1 MLSLVYSEHTFKQ
14 RFLSADAV
22 LPNKRKVTKARASLS
37 FMETALPSP
46 WSGRSKCFTLLM
58 LTARPVLS
66 YARLPF
72 QASFSWMSEGH
83 VGLLVYCLTE
93 ETGGTPSVEVLANSL
108 CEIAPVSTESL

>member
-1 MLSLVYSEHTFKQ
+1 MVLPLASNEMSWVLTHAQFTQSIHLNKG
-14 RFLSADAV
+14 LDAV

-93 ETGGTPSVEVLANSL
+93 ETGGTP
-108 CEIAPVSTESL
+108 